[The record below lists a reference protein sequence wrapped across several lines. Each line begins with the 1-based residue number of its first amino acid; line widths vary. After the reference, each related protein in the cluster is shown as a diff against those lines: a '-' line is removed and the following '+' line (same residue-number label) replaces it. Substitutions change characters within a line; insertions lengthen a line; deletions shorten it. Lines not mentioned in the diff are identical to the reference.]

1 MNTFP
6 SSWWR
11 SDRPLV
17 FGHRGASKVAP
28 ENTFAAFSAAAEA
41 GADGIELDVHLSADG
56 ILVVS
61 HNARVDKTTD
71 GAGYINDLPLA
82 ELRSLDAGSHF
93 GSEFAGERLPILEEV
108 LDTFCGKLLV
118 DIELKPQVRP
128 GPDLAER
135 VSEVLARLG
144 VEDRVWVSSFKPY
157 YLHRMRHVA
166 PSIPC
171 GLLFSPLN
179 IGTLW
184 LVPFTPFEAV
194 HPQFTMVSR
203 WFVKL
208 MHSLRRK
215 VITWTVDDV
224 DRARGLA
231 RAGVDGIISDD
242 PGGMLEALRGDSGD
256 AEEGHRDALGSSSA
270 RRAIDVGCCQFV
282 VGHEAL

>member
-6 SSWWR
+6 ASWWR

-28 ENTFAAFSAAAEA
+28 ENTFAAFTAAAGA

-56 ILVVS
+56 MLVVS

-71 GAGYINDLPLA
+71 GTGYINDLTLA
-82 ELRSLDAGSHF
+82 ELQRLDAGSYF
-93 GSEFAGERLPILEEV
+93 GPEFAGERLPILEEV

-118 DIELKPQVRP
+118 NIELKPQVRP
-128 GPDLAER
+128 GPDLAEA
-135 VSEVLARLG
+135 VSVVLARLQ

-157 YLHRMRHVA
+157 YLHRMRQVA

-184 LVPFTPFEAV
+184 LVPVTPFEAV
-194 HPQFTMVSR
+194 HPQFSMVSWWSVR
-203 WFVKL
+203 L
-208 MHSLRRK
+208 MHALRRK
-215 VITWTVDDV
+215 VITWTVDDI
-224 DRARGLA
+224 DRARRLA
-231 RAGVDGIISDD
+231 KAGVDGIISDD
-242 PGGMLEALRGDSGD
+242 PGAVLEAVRGATGD
-256 AEEGHRDALGSSSA
+256 AVDGPEN
-270 RRAIDVGCCQFV
+270 V
-282 VGHEAL
+282 